1 MQYKTRKTALGL
13 LLAVT
18 LALPVYAASYGPVKR
33 NETLWDIAA
42 RYRPSYAVS
51 VPQMMA
57 AFHAKNPHAF
67 VDGDINRLKRGVHLQ
82 IPVLADARQVSA
94 QEITASLRAEINSL
108 RSQLEQERQRSAQ
121 LASELQQLKA
131 NSAASGT
138 NATPPS
144 NAAAQQQADL
154 VIKLQTELAEL
165 KQQLQA
171 KDQRIAELE
180 AAAKAAQTQAT
191 ANLPAAPA
199 PDAAA
204 NAQLQAELAN
214 LKQLL
219 EQRDTHI
226 QNLQASLREAS
237 ITIKRQ
243 FAEGQALHEQ
253 LKAVNPNATATAP
266 AVPAEPGTNP
276 PPSLTL
282 AGTESGEAPPT
293 PAATPVFTDQVR
305 QDQGNKPAEH
315 KPVSLQN
322 MLEQQAV
329 TSPSSSSQKAIPTPS
344 RVSLAVALISL
355 IFILA
360 LLWRSFSQRR
370 SLQAEEARLRA
381 ALGSDS

>member
-1 MQYKTRKTALGL
+1 MQHKTRKTALGL

-18 LALPVYAASYGPVKR
+18 LALPVYAANYGPVKR

-42 RYRPSYAVS
+42 RYRPSYTVS
-51 VPQMMA
+51 VPQIMA

-67 VDGDINRLKRGVHLQ
+67 IDGDINRLKRGVHLQ
-82 IPVLADARQVSA
+82 IPAATDIYQVSE
-94 QEITASLRAEINSL
+94 QEITASLRAEITSL
-108 RSQLEQERQRSAQ
+108 RSQLEQERQRSTQ
-121 LASELQQLKA
+121 LANELQQLKA
-131 NSAASGT
+131 NPATTTA
-138 NATPPS
+138 NATPP
-144 NAAAQQQADL
+144 NDDRAAQLQADL

-180 AAAKAAQTQAT
+180 AALAT
-191 ANLPAAPA
+191 AKTHATAKLPAP
-199 PDAAA
+199 PDAA
-204 NAQLQAELAN
+204 NAQLQAELAD

-253 LKAVNPNATATAP
+253 LKALNPNATVQAPTAP
-266 AVPAEPGTNP
+266 TEPGANP
-276 PPSLTL
+276 PPNLTL
-282 AGTESGEAPPT
+282 AGTESAPP
-293 PAATPVFTDQVR
+293 PGTPVFTDQVK
-305 QDQGNKPAEH
+305 QNQGN

-322 MLEQQAV
+322 MLEQQAAQNPRNG
-329 TSPSSSSQKAIPTPS
+329 SEKSLPTPS
-344 RVSLAVALISL
+344 RISIVVALISL
-355 IFILA
+355 MFILA
-360 LLWRSFSQRR
+360 LLWRSFAQRR
-370 SLQAEEARLRA
+370 SLAAEEARLRA